1 MVVNDYKKQN
11 WKKTKL
17 LFQLEYMKQATQR
30 ASYKKIHKIM
40 NEVPLILHRS
50 INQAR
55 IAFLIR

>member
-30 ASYKKIHKIM
+30 ASYKKI
-40 NEVPLILHRS
+40 L
-50 INQAR
+50 
-55 IAFLIR
+55 